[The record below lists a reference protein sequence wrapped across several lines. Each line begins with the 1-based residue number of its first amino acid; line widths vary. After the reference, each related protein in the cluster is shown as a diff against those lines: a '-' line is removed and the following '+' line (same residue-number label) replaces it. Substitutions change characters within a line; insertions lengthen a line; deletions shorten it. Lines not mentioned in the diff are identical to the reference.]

1 MAGGQIS
8 QLIRLLD
15 KLPAEQADMLM
26 KRLLKEQPL
35 VALRIAQKHFSFDD
49 LRFADD
55 SGLASLIEKAGED
68 QVITA
73 LTAAD
78 DNLIRRFADQFGTG
92 RAHTF
97 IADVDASAEALSPW
111 TVRVESCRKAMML
124 RKGVLSLIARG
135 LIESSIP

>member
-68 QVITA
+68 RVITA

-97 IADVDASAEALSPW
+97 IADVDASAASSVAVDSARRKLL
-111 TVRVESCRKAMML
+111 VKAMML
-124 RKGVLSLIARG
+124 KRKGVLSLSRPGID
-135 LIESSIP
+135 